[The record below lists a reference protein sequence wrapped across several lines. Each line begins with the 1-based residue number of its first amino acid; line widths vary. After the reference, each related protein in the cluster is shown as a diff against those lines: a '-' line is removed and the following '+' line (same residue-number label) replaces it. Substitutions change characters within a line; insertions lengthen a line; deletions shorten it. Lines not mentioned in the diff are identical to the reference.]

1 MAKPPLIGAPFISGV
16 RRQLDVRKIKR
27 LSQNL
32 SDRDLTV
39 QHGNASWVRVSSGVI
54 VEGDKEL
61 AKNNVLQ
68 GGILSKLN
76 QGFNQS
82 GNDSSYL
89 KDEAL
94 GFRPMPGI
102 EQVNISSQGD
112 QGALNK
118 AEVTFKVNSL
128 SQLDV
133 LEKLYL
139 RPGYHVLIEYGHSI
153 YYDNDENVI
162 SNIPSVVDFF
172 SANNVESVNKK
183 IKELRQ
189 ESAYNYDAALG
200 TVVNFQYSYNSE
212 GGYDCS
218 FYITSKGEVLE
229 GIKATGA
236 GDIANIKKNSK
247 SITEQV
253 AALDSFIKGK
263 KSEPSSQD
271 STSEIFTVLNYI
283 YKVAGARDAMLAAM
297 KSTFPQLDFQDA
309 DQPYYLHDVSTDA
322 PNRAKKLYIT
332 FSTFLKIINNTVNL
346 YINDSVELVKFAFNE
361 KDKDPQNSQF
371 LTYDNHFSSDP
382 HVCLL
387 RKKPADKR
395 LFFGEGD
402 KAFPAASG
410 DGNQIYTDIFLD
422 VSFLISTLNK
432 LTEQPPKDQT
442 VVDYLKMVM
451 TEVERAL
458 GGINFFDFY
467 YREQPEDD
475 DTPTVFI
482 VDHNFTSLE
491 NTRKVQSNILPS
503 IGKGSLVTNLS
514 ITSKI
519 DKDMTSQL
527 SIAAASTDTNISS
540 ILQAVNNSFNKG
552 ISDRFAKKTKPA
564 VGEDTSTNP
573 NEDSKSYKE
582 KFLPTILA
590 AVEQFV
596 GGRSFAVSDGESL
609 AQSHRQ
615 VAISDIVKS
624 TNPVPGLMPFEF
636 DVQLHGISGL
646 IIYQGFVLDK
656 GVLPQTYDE
665 GVYFMITSV
674 SHNISNNEWT
684 TDISGKLSLLNRDPN
699 KLIKQFDNIK
709 VTKKIQDKIDN
720 YATDKSA

>member
-16 RRQLDVRKIKR
+16 RRQLNVRKNKR

-32 SDRDLTV
+32 SDKDLAV

-54 VEGDKEL
+54 VEGNKEL

-94 GFRPMPGI
+94 GFRPIPGI
-102 EQVNISSQGD
+102 DQVNITSQGD

-118 AEVTFKVNSL
+118 AEVSFKVNSL

-189 ESAYNYDAALG
+189 ETDYNYDAALG
-200 TVVNFQYSYNSE
+200 TVVNFQYSYNNE

-236 GDIANIKKNSK
+236 GDVNNIKKNSK
-247 SITEQV
+247 SIATQV
-253 AALDSFIKGK
+253 SALDSLIKGK

-283 YKVAGARDAMLAAM
+283 YKIAGARDAMLEGM
-297 KSTFPQLDFQDA
+297 QDQFPQLDFQKA

-322 PNRAKKLYIT
+322 PNRAKKLYIS

-346 YINDSVELVKFAFNE
+346 YIDDSIELVKFGFNS
-361 KDKDPQNSQF
+361 KDKDPINSQF

-402 KAFPAASG
+402 PAFPASSG
-410 DGNQIYTDIFLD
+410 KGNQIYTDIFLD

-432 LTEQPPKDQT
+432 LTDQPPEDQT
-442 VVDYLKMVM
+442 VVDYLQKVM
-451 TEVERAL
+451 EEVERAL

-467 YREQPEDD
+467 YREQPDDD

-491 NTRKVQSNILPS
+491 NSRGVQSNILPS
-503 IGKGSLVTNLS
+503 IGKGSLVSNLS

-540 ILQAVNNSFNKG
+540 MLQAVNNSFNKG
-552 ISDRFAKKTKPA
+552 ISDRFAKKIKPA
-564 VGEDTSTNP
+564 TGEDTSTEST
-573 NEDSKSYKE
+573 EDSKSYKD
-582 KFLPTILA
+582 KFLPTILD
-590 AVEQFV
+590 AVETFV
-596 GGRSFAVSDGESL
+596 GGRTFAISDGESL
-609 AQSHRQ
+609 ATSHRQ

-636 DVQLHGISGL
+636 DVQIQGISGL

-656 GVLPQTYDE
+656 GILPQTYDE

-684 TDISGKLSLLNRDPN
+684 TDISGKLSLLNRDPD
-699 KLIKQFDNIK
+699 KSIKQFQDIS
-709 VTKKIQDKIDN
+709 VDQKIQDKIDN
-720 YATDKSA
+720 FVDKSA